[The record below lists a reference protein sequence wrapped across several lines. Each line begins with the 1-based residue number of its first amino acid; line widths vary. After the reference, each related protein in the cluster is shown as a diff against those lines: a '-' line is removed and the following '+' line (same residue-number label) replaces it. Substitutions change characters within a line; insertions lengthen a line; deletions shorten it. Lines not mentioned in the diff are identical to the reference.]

1 MGIYL
6 KKSGDLI
13 KLRSLVVV
21 VLLVAKYG
29 LKKGCSVTVSSSK
42 SIWHHTAK
50 TKTIGIEELKRF
62 IQFTHEYID
71 EKGILAIEI
80 SDCSIL
86 AAPVLLFLL
95 KRRGFSRCRIWAE
108 PTGLALS
115 AYR

>member
-6 KKSGDLI
+6 KKLGNLT
-13 KLRSLVVV
+13 KLRSLILV

-29 LKKGCSVTVSSSK
+29 LKKGSSTTACFSDCVGR
-42 SIWHHTAK
+42 HTAK
-50 TKTIGIEELKRF
+50 NTTIGIADLKRL
-62 IQFTHEYID
+62 IEFTHEYID
-71 EKGILAIEI
+71 EQGILAIEI

-86 AAPVLLFLL
+86 AAPAILFFL
-95 KRRGFSRCRIWAE
+95 KRRGFSRCKVWAE